1 MALITER
8 MDQLRAGD
16 AGIGAWVGHT
26 MFEMPV
32 FHLSGVSEKAFGYGN
47 LEFMQRKIGWCCKW
61 GVTSIQIAL
70 RARRLDEI
78 TRSGHADR
86 QKKGWSLGAL
96 QR

>member
-8 MDQLRAGD
+8 MDQLKAGD
-16 AGIGAWVGHT
+16 AGIGAGVGHT

-32 FHLSGVSEKAFGYGN
+32 FHLSGVSEKAFGYGS
-47 LEFMQRKIGWCCKW
+47 LEFMQRLAGAVNG

-78 TRSGHADR
+78 TRSVHAGG
-86 QKKGWSLGAL
+86 QKKGRSLGAL
-96 QR
+96 QC